1 MGKAGLGAACSSL
14 TKNFSHSRSPIETVL
29 LSTGKSYFSI
39 LFFGQKWPNAWKPE
53 HFGFE
58 GLVRCFMRLVFRC
71 LLFQCPCPPSQLN
84 GPQPTWHPTGTGRRC
99 PQPCSGS
106 GVFALNLLFFFPPSL
121 LALLTSLCPSCSGSL
136 PHCQPLS
143 LLLKVN
149 SGTSIAD
156 AERSF
161 LKGCCDWGTRLCFV
175 PGLPCLPAPL
185 CSSPAASPHR
195 GVFLALQGADGAM
208 LQQQQPPAA
217 VGRRAGDG
225 NAAHGKGRS
234 LRRCA
239 ETPRSRR

>member
-1 MGKAGLGAACSSL
+1 MPSVLVSL
-14 TKNFSHSRSPIETVL
+14 SPIPSERSPAHLASHRDWQEMPPAVL
-29 LSTGKSYFSI
+29 RIGSLG
-39 LFFGQKWPNAWKPE
+39 
-53 HFGFE
+53 
-58 GLVRCFMRLVFRC
+58 
-71 LLFQCPCPPSQLN
+71 SQL
-84 GPQPTWHPTGTGRRC
+84 
-99 PQPCSGS
+99 
-106 GVFALNLLFFFPPSL
+106 AFFFSPSL
-121 LALLTSLCPSCSGSL
+121 LALLTSLRPSCSGSL

-225 NAAHGKGRS
+225 NAAHGEGRS